1 MQLIEISLGVHCNY
15 CHDNDGAKREL
26 DTKPQ
31 KAIAR
36 RMITMTQDINR
47 TMFNGTN
54 RVTCFTCH
62 QGHTKPGAVVPYN
75 DQLTREETMMP
86 IAAVLALNTGTMAPT
101 ADQLINNAV
110 NAIGGAMN
118 LSRASGRVMKGSVT
132 NLAHLD
138 EVHTERAVTSVTPF
152 DIYVKG
158 NNRMTVQHN
167 INGDAVT
174 TYAGASG
181 WTRAAN
187 ADALAMRADVREANR
202 LEQAVLNPA
211 DFKAFLTNLRVTGQE
226 KVALP
231 RSRFRTAPQRRLA
244 AAVVLLLPPVP
255 NRLRRLQ
262 DRWRRA
268 VPHEVD
274 QQRTTRDH
282 PGLQHG
288 LRGRGQH
295 D

>member
-1 MQLIEISLGVHCNY
+1 
-15 CHDNDGAKREL
+15 
-26 DTKPQ
+26 
-31 KAIAR
+31 
-36 RMITMTQDINR
+36 
-47 TMFNGTN
+47 
-54 RVTCFTCH
+54 
-62 QGHTKPGAVVPYN
+62 
-75 DQLTREETMMP
+75 MP

-101 ADQLINNAV
+101 ADQLISNAV

-152 DIYVKG
+152 DIYIKA

-167 INGDAVT
+167 INDDAIT

-244 AAVVLLLPPVP
+244 AAVVLLLPSVP

-268 VPHEVD
+268 VPDEVD
-274 QQRTTRDH
+274 QQRTTPDH